1 MDFMGKSQ
9 FGSLPK
15 SQSPVSRL
23 TNDQVQSLK
32 KKKGGFLISEFSSFW
47 FLPVFKVRLS
57 STPRTSV
64 FQQDP
69 KYQEDMEMYQENLLS
84 GDHQSSYR
92 RSSGEGR
99 KPQQSWQTFEVLLSV
114 VTAQFHWVLRTV
126 TDLTAPHGFL
136 PLHLQWCSDLKT
148 NSFNSLS
155 VLPVESMIRN
165 SS

>member
-1 MDFMGKSQ
+1 MDFVGKSQ

-23 TNDQVQSLK
+23 RNDQVQSK
-32 KKKGGFLISEFSSFW
+32 KKKKRWFLISMFSNFW
-47 FLPVFKVRLS
+47 FLLVFKVRLS

-69 KYQEDMEMYQENLLS
+69 KYQEDVEVYQENLLS
-84 GDHQSSYR
+84 DHQSSYR
-92 RSSGEGR
+92 RSAGEGR

-114 VTAQFHWVLRTV
+114 VTAQFHWVLRTI
-126 TDLTAPHGFL
+126 TDLTAPHGLL
-136 PLHLQWCSDLKT
+136 PLHLWWCSDLQT

-155 VLPVESMIRN
+155 ILPVVSVIQN